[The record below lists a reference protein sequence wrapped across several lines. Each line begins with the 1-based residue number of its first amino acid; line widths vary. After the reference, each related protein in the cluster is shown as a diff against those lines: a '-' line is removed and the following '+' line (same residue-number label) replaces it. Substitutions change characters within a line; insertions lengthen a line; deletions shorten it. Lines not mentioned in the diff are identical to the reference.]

1 MKDLLDLAIGQP
13 MFAIGLTVTAYAVA
27 NALWHCSGRS
37 AFLNPVL
44 VATCLVA
51 GLLLSFG
58 ISYSDYLLKAEPIN
72 ETLALMIV
80 LLSVP
85 LCRQFPLIRQAGV
98 PLTLALVSGSVVAIF
113 GALLYP
119 LLDGADANL
128 LVTIAPKSA
137 TTAVA
142 VEITDR
148 FGGIPGLTAVIVIS
162 TGIFGAA
169 FGPSILDA
177 IRIKDERARGLAL
190 GVASHA
196 LGTARAFQMSETAG
210 AFASLGMILNAL
222 LTILLVPIMLAI
234 MAL

>member
-98 PLTLALVSGSVVAIF
+98 PLTLALVSGGDLRCST
-113 GALLYP
+113 L
-119 LLDGADANL
+119 
-128 LVTIAPKSA
+128 SA
-137 TTAVA
+137 SGW
-142 VEITDR
+142 R
-148 FGGIPGLTAVIVIS
+148 RS
-162 TGIFGAA
+162 
-169 FGPSILDA
+169 
-177 IRIKDERARGLAL
+177 
-190 GVASHA
+190 
-196 LGTARAFQMSETAG
+196 
-210 AFASLGMILNAL
+210 
-222 LTILLVPIMLAI
+222 
-234 MAL
+234 